1 MWGTVQYPIKVY
13 TVNECSQPSAAAA
26 AFFQLPDRQQR
37 NQEEPASADLFTLG
51 GCPRQMRTAGSR
63 YQVRRTAFGYSLSIV
78 FAENTYARQMFHFAK
93 SFLKKKNL
101 HASIIFLMVMILIK
115 SDEHFSLW
123 INMYSNPVS
132 QWSFKMYSP
141 SS

>member
-26 AFFQLPDRQQR
+26 AFFPQLPDRQQR

-78 FAENTYARQMFHFAK
+78 FEENAYARQMFHFAK
-93 SFLKKKNL
+93 SFLKKKIYTHL
-101 HASIIFLMVMILIK
+101 L
-115 SDEHFSLW
+115 FSLW
-123 INMYSNPVS
+123 L
-132 QWSFKMYSP
+132 
-141 SS
+141 